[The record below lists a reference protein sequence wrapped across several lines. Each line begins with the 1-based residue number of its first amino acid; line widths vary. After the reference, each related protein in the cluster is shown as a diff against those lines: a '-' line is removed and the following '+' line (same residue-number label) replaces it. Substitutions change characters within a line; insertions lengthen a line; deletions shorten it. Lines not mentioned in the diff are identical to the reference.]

1 MPRRLGNIRLRYDAE
16 LLIGE
21 RVPPLDAGALVPDVL
36 VLTGL
41 AAGVVAVAT
50 LVAPGLRKDH
60 VWGTLIA
67 AVLAAAATIAGLV
80 LGGLRRGRRGFVV
93 NFDQHTVRVDEPG
106 GLRIRS
112 ATTLV
117 PFRDVQAVQVV
128 ERYPGSWAL
137 ALALKEREV
146 LLLDSAREGELD
158 QLDRLCRML
167 EASFAQDP
175 GPRQGTGP
183 QDLIPPS
190 GA

>member
-1 MPRRLGNIRLRYDAE
+1 MPRRLGNVRLRYDAE

-21 RVPPLDAGALVPDVL
+21 RVPPLDAGALIPDVL
-36 VLTGL
+36 LLAGL

-67 AVLAAAATIAGLV
+67 AVLAAAVTIAGLV

-117 PFRDVQAVQVV
+117 PFRDVEGVRVV
-128 ERYPGSWAL
+128 ERGPGRWAL
-137 ALALKEREV
+137 AMVLKEREV
-146 LLLDSAREGELD
+146 LLLDLALEGELD

>member
-50 LVAPGLRKDH
+50 LIAPDLRKDH
-60 VWGTLIA
+60 VWGTLVAAIIA
-67 AVLAAAATIAGLV
+67 TAATMAGLI

-175 GPRQGTGP
+175 GPQDPGP
-183 QDLIPPS
+183 QDLSPP